1 MLATCAFEHPTPSVS
16 PVVPTHAEVAEA
28 SFVDP
33 TAQLTGTENIT
44 MSCKSYVAPFASLSA
59 RRGGSIKIGEGANV
73 QDNVTIDATS
83 GRVEIGNHAIVAHN
97 AWIRSV
103 GSLPARI
110 GSLSDT
116 AKPSFVGFN
125 ADVSGATLEEDT
137 MVLHLAKVA
146 PGITLHSGMKV
157 LPGKAVWTQRQ
168 ADDPRLGKV
177 APLTQADR
185 DFMHGVLE
193 VNEAFAAEYTDMY
206 YGADGPGGVEH
217 PELVNGIASN
227 PSTSFNP
234 VSNLPDLAQG
244 GSNPQNNVNNGA
256 FRNRVIGNVSLAQDL
271 ATLDRVMESRIS
283 IRADE
288 GDDSQSFRIGTI
300 KRMLTSVTMHALEH
314 TGIVVGD
321 NVWYGYHSLI
331 HGGEDTFNYPT
342 DTTQIGNNVVIGDY
356 AVVFRSTIGNG
367 ITIGAKTLIDG
378 SQLLVVGKHIY
389 ADYNGD
395 GIADKK
401 LISGT
406 VIPANTVIINNEIV
420 GRVEW

>member
-33 TAQLTGTENIT
+33 TARLTGTEYIS
-44 MSCKSYVAPFASLSA
+44 MSCKSFIAPFAQLTA
-59 RRGGSIKIGEGANV
+59 RRGGQITIGEGANI

-97 AWIRSV
+97 AWIRAV

-137 MVLHLAKVA
+137 MVMHLAKVA
-146 PGITLHSGMKV
+146 PGITLHAGFKV
-157 LPGKAVWTQRQ
+157 LPGKAVWTQKQ
-168 ADDPRLGKV
+168 ADDPRQGKV

-193 VNEAFAAEYTDMY
+193 VNEAFASQYADMY

-217 PELVNGIASN
+217 PELV
-227 PSTSFNP
+227 
-234 VSNLPDLAQG
+234 
-244 GSNPQNNVNNGA
+244 
-256 FRNRVIGNVSLAQDL
+256 
-271 ATLDRVMESRIS
+271 MENQIS

-300 KRMLTSVTMHALEH
+300 RKMLSSVTMHALEH
-314 TGIVVGD
+314 TGIEVGD

-331 HGGEDTFNYPT
+331 HGGEDNYIMAT
-342 DTTQIGNNVVIGDY
+342 VGLYVSLYNLFISLLQILGVLNSD
-356 AVVFRSTIGNG
+356 
-367 ITIGAKTLIDG
+367 D
-378 SQLLVVGKHIY
+378 
-389 ADYNGD
+389 
-395 GIADKK
+395 
-401 LISGT
+401 
-406 VIPANTVIINNEIV
+406 
-420 GRVEW
+420 